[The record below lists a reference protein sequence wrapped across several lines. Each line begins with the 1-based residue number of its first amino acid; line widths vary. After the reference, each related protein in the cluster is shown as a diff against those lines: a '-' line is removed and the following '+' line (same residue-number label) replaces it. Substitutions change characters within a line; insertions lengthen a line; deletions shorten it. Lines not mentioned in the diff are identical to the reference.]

1 MKEAPDHICPRCGGP
16 VPREGMQGKYPG
28 ALSRLDNETEIC
40 SACGTDEAMQDY
52 FKGGITPMDVWPVE
66 EFHPITQQLEDAE
79 TEFRAKMAK
88 E

>member
-1 MKEAPDHICPRCGGP
+1 
-16 VPREGMQGKYPG
+16 MQGKYPG